1 MPAGVGTGTKQKGR
15 RRIRREISRGFPES
29 GNNGAEKAI
38 TGVLHQNWDET
49 QNWNWRKSMRACFL
63 MTVRKKDDLDRR
75 SAEELGGVEGG
86 ESVIRIMYEKK
97 STLNKRKSLNVRI
110 LYFLS
115 LLLYQKAL
123 IKYHLKDSMPN
134 FGVISE

>member
-49 QNWNWRKSMRACFL
+49 QNWNWRKSMPACFL
-63 MTVRKKDDLDRR
+63 MTVRKKEDLDRRR
-75 SAEELGGVEGG
+75 SAEELEGVEGG
-86 ESVIRIMYEKK
+86 EVQRNLEEWKEG
-97 STLNKRKSLNVRI
+97 
-110 LYFLS
+110 
-115 LLLYQKAL
+115 KAL
-123 IKYHLKDSMPN
+123 
-134 FGVISE
+134 SESCMKKNLLSTKENV

>member
-1 MPAGVGTGTKQKGR
+1 MGLGQSKKVGEGLEGKSPGDSQKVET
-15 RRIRREISRGFPES
+15 I
-29 GNNGAEKAI
+29 GAEKAI
-38 TGVLHQNWDET
+38 MGVLHQNWDET
-49 QNWNWRKSMRACFL
+49 QNWNWRKSMPTCFL
-63 MTVRKKDDLDRR
+63 MTVTKKEDLDRRR
-75 SAEELGGVEGG
+75 SAEELGGVEEG

-110 LYFLS
+110 LYFPS

>member
-1 MPAGVGTGTKQKGR
+1 MGLGLGQSKKVGEGLEGKSPGDSQKVET
-15 RRIRREISRGFPES
+15 I
-29 GNNGAEKAI
+29 GAEKAI
-38 TGVLHQNWDET
+38 MGVLHQNWDET
-49 QNWNWRKSMRACFL
+49 QNWNWRKSMPACFL

-75 SAEELGGVEGG
+75 SAEELGGVEEG

-110 LYFLS
+110 LYFPS